1 MKKIYKAPSTFSM
14 DLHVTKMMML
24 NLSDQTIDS
33 EHMGGFEQNARED
46 NNNTDDENNNRGSVW
61 DNAW

>member
-33 EHMGGFEQNARED
+33 ENMDDFEQNAREE
-46 NNNTDDENNNRGSVW
+46 NTDNDVNNRNSVW
-61 DNAW
+61 DNIW

>member
-33 EHMGGFEQNARED
+33 KNMDDFEQNAREE
-46 NNNTDDENNNRGSVW
+46 NTDNDVNNRNSVW
-61 DNAW
+61 DNIW